1 MAEGIWT
8 SYSFVL
14 INNMEIIIICLVMI
28 TVFCVLSKKDPSK
41 IDLDKER
48 AGRQNARLEVVEQKL
63 ENPLNQSEEF
73 SVESKDITALCG
85 WCHCL
90 G

>member
-1 MAEGIWT
+1 MAEDIWT

-28 TVFCVLSKKDPSK
+28 MVFYVLSKKDPSK

-48 AGRQNARLEVVEQKL
+48 TERWNARLKVVEQK
-63 ENPLNQSEEF
+63 
-73 SVESKDITALCG
+73 
-85 WCHCL
+85 
-90 G
+90 